1 MDETLSDAGEEM
13 EFVTMPEEG
22 AVTWSFNP
30 CTTRELLQGLSGE
43 DWADTATPLLGSPL
57 KNL

>member
-30 CTTRELLQGLSGE
+30 CTTRELLQGLSG
-43 DWADTATPLLGSPL
+43 
-57 KNL
+57 